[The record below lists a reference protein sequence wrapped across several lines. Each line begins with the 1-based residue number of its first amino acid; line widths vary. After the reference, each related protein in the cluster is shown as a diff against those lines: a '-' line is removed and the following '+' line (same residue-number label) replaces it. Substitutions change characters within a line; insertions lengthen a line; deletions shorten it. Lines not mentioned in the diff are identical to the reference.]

1 MNKLK
6 LFNYDLST
14 EIICHH
20 KLSTVKNSI
29 IHGVMP
35 HNLLEI
41 YKALSYYNW
50 NNYYNI
56 CHHRIMNYNSVKLK

>member
-14 EIICHH
+14 GIICHH

-29 IHGVMP
+29 IYGVMP

-41 YKALSYYNW
+41 YKESLYYD
-50 NNYYNI
+50 
-56 CHHRIMNYNSVKLK
+56 